1 MSDEEVL
8 ISDSIFRKKSLDHIS
23 SPEEIDDYI
32 QVTKPG
38 MWLVLAAIVLML
50 TAVIIWGIA
59 GEIEVNVIVNGEVV
73 TETVAPISFFAN

>member
-1 MSDEEVL
+1 M
-8 ISDSIFRKKSLDHIS
+8 SDSIFRKKSLDHIS

-32 QVTKPG
+32 KVTKPG

-50 TAVIIWGIA
+50 TAVIIWGIV
-59 GEIEVNVIVNGEVV
+59 GEIVVNGEVV

>member
-1 MSDEEVL
+1 M
-8 ISDSIFRKKSLDHIS
+8 SDSIFRKKSLDHIS

-59 GEIEVNVIVNGEVV
+59 GEIEVNVIDK
-73 TETVAPISFFAN
+73 

>member
-1 MSDEEVL
+1 
-8 ISDSIFRKKSLDHIS
+8 
-23 SPEEIDDYI
+23 
-32 QVTKPG
+32 

-50 TAVIIWGIA
+50 TAVIIWGIV

>member
-1 MSDEEVL
+1 M
-8 ISDSIFRKKSLDHIS
+8 SDSIFRKKSLDHIS

-32 QVTKPG
+32 KVTKPG

-50 TAVIIWGIA
+50 TAVIIWGIV

-73 TETVAPISFFAN
+73 TETVAPISFFPN

>member
-1 MSDEEVL
+1 M
-8 ISDSIFRKKSLDHIS
+8 SDSIFRKKSLDHIS

-32 QVTKPG
+32 KVTKPG

-50 TAVIIWGIA
+50 TAVIIWGIV

-73 TETVAPISFFAN
+73 TEMVAPISFFAN

>member
-1 MSDEEVL
+1 M
-8 ISDSIFRKKSLDHIS
+8 SDSIFRKKSLDHIS

-32 QVTKPG
+32 KVTKPG

-50 TAVIIWGIA
+50 TAVIIWGIV
-59 GEIEVNVIVNGEVV
+59 GEIEVNGEVV